1 MMVILSY
8 YRISI
13 RLLSNKF
20 IQIEFDTLNRT
31 LSKMKV
37 KMKTILVIVLI
48 LFIGGIQSLGQ
59 GIEFLKG
66 DYNAA
71 LEKAKQEGKM
81 LLSWISMQIG
91 VGLVNEWLKMFSRLR

>member
-1 MMVILSY
+1 
-8 YRISI
+8 
-13 RLLSNKF
+13 
-20 IQIEFDTLNRT
+20 
-31 LSKMKV
+31 
-37 KMKTILVIVLI
+37 MKTILVIVLI

-81 LLSWISMQIG
+81 LFVDFYADWCG
-91 VGLVNEWLKMFSRLR
+91 P